1 MTETDPGRRR
11 DTADAGTT
19 GSRREDIGASTP
31 PDESASSSGTSAS
44 GRATT
49 GDTPNDGGS
58 GSFSA
63 GTTEEQ
69 AVRRDIEETRR
80 ELGDSVEALIH
91 KTDIK
96 GRVQGRVHETVANV
110 GDDVKRMGTATAD
123 TATGL
128 VDRVKGAAPHALDK
142 VKEAAPHALDKV
154 RDVTPVEVR
163 QTAGKVSAE
172 VSKRPAATLAVTA
185 ALALLV
191 FRAVRRRRSR

>member
-11 DTADAGTT
+11 DTAEAGMT
-19 GSRREDIGASTP
+19 GSRREDIGASVP
-31 PDESASSSGTSAS
+31 PDESASLSGTPASA
-44 GRATT
+44 RAT
-49 GDTPNDGGS
+49 GDTSRDSGS
-58 GSFSA
+58 GASSA

-91 KTDIK
+91 KTDVK

-128 VDRVKGAAPHALDK
+128 VDR

-172 VSKRPAATLAVTA
+172 VSKRPAATLAVA
-185 ALALLV
+185 GALALLV
-191 FRAVRRRRSR
+191 FRAMRRRRSR